1 MAIED
6 VAVRREITLP
16 VDRETAWRA
25 LQESGWL
32 AEEWVQVTVEETVER
47 RRVTL
52 RWSEPGGP
60 ATLVEL
66 TLDDVPEGTRLVVLE
81 LPLAQLE
88 AVGVSLEQALPRISS
103 GPRMLATVA

>member
-6 VAVRREITLP
+6 AAVRREITFP

-25 LQESGWL
+25 LQESRWL
-32 AEEWVQVTVEETVER
+32 AEEWVHFAVEEIVER

-52 RWSEPGGP
+52 RWSEPDAP
-60 ATLVEL
+60 ETLVEL

-88 AVGVSLEQALPRISS
+88 AVGVSLEQELPRFSS